1 MPTPIPNIWQMQS
14 QNDADSLIG
23 ALHHADS
30 GVRQRAA
37 AALRAIGAWHAV
49 PALENALTVEPDWKA
64 HATMSAALKY
74 LDTDIH
80 IEQMLKSRDVRGLI
94 KMLNSSRLEEMLTAA
109 NALGEIG
116 DKHATEALVVL
127 FRNPFAPQKARL
139 AVAEALLKLE
149 SAPAVV
155 TLLRALRRDDWTVRR
170 NAAAVLGQV
179 NATWAMEPLIVA
191 LNDPVPI
198 VRKTAE
204 AALLRM
210 NLPEAEPALREYEAN
225 AKARQTT
232 DVLPTLSEAAA
243 LPAPVALPDLAKTG
257 PLTIPSSRTS
267 IKTGILGRKVELPP
281 PDVSPS
287 AAAPAPLPF
296 ETDIQITQA
305 EANAPLSVGMFTE
318 EIRIDAPPDPMDA
331 ETPALSVPVTVLES
345 RAKTRPLSPPPEEE
359 TPDQA

>member
-14 QNDADSLIG
+14 QNDVDSLIG

-49 PALENALTVEPDWKA
+49 PALENALAVEPDWKA
-64 HATMSAALKY
+64 HATMSAALQY

-94 KMLNSSRLEEMLTAA
+94 KMLNSSRLEEVLTAA
-109 NALGEIG
+109 NALGDIG

-204 AALLRM
+204 AALRRM
-210 NLPEAEPALREYEAN
+210 NLPEAEPALREYEVS

-232 DVLPTLSEAAA
+232 GILPTPAEAAA
-243 LPAPVALPDLAKTG
+243 LPAPVAPPDLAKTG
-257 PLTIPSSRTS
+257 MLTAPPPRVSP
-267 IKTGILGRKVELPP
+267 IKTGILGPKVELPP
-281 PDVSPS
+281 LDVSP
-287 AAAPAPLPF
+287 ATPIPF
-296 ETDIQITQA
+296 ETEIQITQA
-305 EANAPLSVGMFTE
+305 EASTPPAGMFTE
-318 EIRIDAPPDPMDA
+318 EIRIDTTDPMEAD
-331 ETPALSVPVTVLES
+331 TPALSVPVTSLES